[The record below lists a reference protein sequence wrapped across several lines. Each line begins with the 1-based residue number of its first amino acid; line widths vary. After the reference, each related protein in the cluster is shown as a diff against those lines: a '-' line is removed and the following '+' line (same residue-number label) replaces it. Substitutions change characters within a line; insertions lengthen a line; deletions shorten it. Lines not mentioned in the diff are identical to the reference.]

1 MTLIASPTPGITA
14 LLRHARLVAIECHSG
29 EPATVTNLR
38 RWGDSMR
45 SAVIAQVFAG
55 LWKEFGVTELA
66 HISGLRVEV
75 VLGNELSG
83 EPPLKINWDFS
94 RTKLPNLVVENARPE
109 EPS

>member
-38 RWGDSMR
+38 RWGNSMR
-45 SAVIAQVFAG
+45 NAVVAQVLAG

-75 VLGNELSG
+75 VLGNESAG
-83 EPPLKINWDFS
+83 EPPLKIEWDFS
-94 RTKLPNLVVENARPE
+94 QTRLPNLVVETVRAE
-109 EPS
+109 EPT